1 MELLIQGIVVVI
13 WIFLAGF
20 LTGKRDYPFGKSD
33 DERKR
38 EIKKR
43 SITQSWLTVLLFL
56 VINVL
61 YGFFNIRG
69 GATEL
74 SNTSLELFYIGI
86 AVLSYMMFYGIN
98 SKKMSA

>member
-1 MELLIQGIVVVI
+1 MQLLIQGVVVVI

-20 LTGKRDYPFGKSD
+20 LTGKHDYPFGKND

-56 VINVL
+56 VINFL
-61 YGFFNIRG
+61 YGFFHIRG
-69 GATEL
+69 GAVEL

-86 AVLSYMMFYGIN
+86 AILSYIMFYGIN

>member
-1 MELLIQGIVVVI
+1 MQLLIQGVVVII

-20 LTGKRDYPFGKSD
+20 LTGNRDYPFGKSD

-61 YGFFNIRG
+61 YGLFNVRG
-69 GATEL
+69 GVTEI
-74 SNTSLELFYIGI
+74 SNTNLELFYIGI
-86 AVLSYMMFYGIN
+86 AILSYIMFYGIN
-98 SKKMSA
+98 SRKMSA